1 MYDSSFGEISS
12 VAASLKTEG
21 ICLEGYVLTFLTA
34 SVVNNMYLLHVNTVN
49 TFRDIYKKI
58 STYVSVMGPSSIL
71 HRDIMYVL
79 PSH

>member
-34 SVVNNMYLLHVNTVN
+34 SVVNN